1 LIALLG
7 NLSRDLFP
15 GEEPRVGGA
24 PFHAARALRLIGT
37 RAQLYVRCALEDR
50 DALVPGVSR
59 LGTPVHY
66 VPGTS
71 TVTFRIEYEGDRRMM
86 QVDAIG
92 DTWLPEDLPALPH
105 TLRWL
110 HVGPLLRSD
119 FPPETLAVL
128 GRGRNLSL
136 DGQGLVRAS
145 RVGELAVD
153 ADYDPEL
160 LRHVRVLK
168 LADDEA
174 EVIGDPAALPVPE
187 VIATHGPRGST
198 VYAGGTAEHV
208 PAFGIDAE
216 PTGAGDAFSIAYVAA
231 RAGGMPPVAAARRA
245 TAVVAELLSYP
256 GDRPEVRGTDG
267 DDDPDL
273 SPVKPDQAP

>member
-1 LIALLG
+1 M
-7 NLSRDLFP
+7 
-15 GEEPRVGGA
+15 
-24 PFHAARALRLIGT
+24 
-37 RAQLYVRCALEDR
+37 
-50 DALVPGVSR
+50 
-59 LGTPVHY
+59 
-66 VPGTS
+66 
-71 TVTFRIEYEGDRRMM
+71 TFRIEYEGDRRLM

-92 DTWLPEDLPALPH
+92 DTWRPEDVPALPH

-136 DGQGLVRAS
+136 DAQGLVRAS
-145 RVGELAVD
+145 RLGELTLD

-174 EVIGDPAALPVPE
+174 EVIGDPSTLPVPE

-198 VYAGGTAEHV
+198 VYADGTAEHV
-208 PAFGIDAE
+208 PAFGIVAE
-216 PTGAGDAFSIAYVAA
+216 PTGAGDEVSIAYNASTISQHHRSRSSRRSRTGSRPTTSWLCLRSTASASLSEKCVTAAVAI
-231 RAGGMPPVAAARRA
+231 PPR
-245 TAVVAELLSYP
+245 L
-256 GDRPEVRGTDG
+256 
-267 DDDPDL
+267 
-273 SPVKPDQAP
+273 